1 MPLPFNTFY
10 RELMDD
16 EDEEDGDK
24 ENPMK
29 AAKDMKQALQS
40 GGVDKMANV
49 GAQKAAQFSGMLGKG
64 VGGMASKA
72 FSLW

>member
-1 MPLPFNTFY
+1 
-10 RELMDD
+10 MDD
-16 EDEEDGDK
+16 EDEEDGAP

-29 AAKDMKQALQS
+29 AAKDMQKALQS
-40 GGVDKMANV
+40 GGVEKMGTV
-49 GAQKAAQFSGMLGKG
+49 GAAKAAQGLGMLGKG